1 METSKRFLVL
11 SLVPGIGPARIKAI
25 ASHFPDLKDLP
36 FADIRMLA
44 RIHGIGEPLA
54 RQVHDFFRNRQLL
67 DNAEKAAEE
76 QLVKLDRIGAGLLT
90 LSDPFYPSLLR
101 EIYDPPPCLFVR
113 GNPQCLGKAGIAVV
127 GTRKATPYG
136 KQCTSMFC
144 RELTGRGF
152 VIFSGLAYGIDM
164 TAHAAALETGGTT
177 VAVLAGGVDSVYT
190 DPKGTLW
197 PKIIEQGAL
206 VSEEW
211 LGSEIIPA
219 KFPKRN
225 RIISGLTSG
234 TLVIESDLKGG
245 SLITAAAALEQNR
258 EVFAV
263 PGNIFS
269 KTSRGTNDLIQKGI
283 AKAVVSVADIIT
295 ELGPQFGTGIAGQQE
310 RLTTRPDES
319 LTPLEKEIVG
329 HMDKNCLHID
339 VLAAES
345 GIDIPTLLVHLFE
358 LELKGT
364 ITQLPGQFFQKKYR

>member
-25 ASHFPDLKDLP
+25 AGHFPDLKDLP
-36 FADIRMLA
+36 FADILMLA

-54 RQVHDFFRNRQLL
+54 RQVHDFFRDRQLL
-67 DNAEKAAEE
+67 GHAEKAAEE
-76 QLVKLDRIGAGLLT
+76 QLAKLNRIGACLLT
-90 LSDPFYPSLLR
+90 LSDTLYPSLLR

-144 RELTGRGF
+144 RELAGSGA

-164 TAHAAALETGGTT
+164 AAHTAALEAGGTT
-177 VAVLAGGVDSVYT
+177 VAVLAGGVDTIYT

-225 RIISGLTSG
+225 RVISGLSSG

-245 SLITAAAALEQNR
+245 SLITAAVALEQNR
-258 EVFAV
+258 EVFAI

-269 KTSRGTNDLIQKGI
+269 KTSRGTNDLIQKGL
-283 AKAVVSVADIIT
+283 AKAVMNVGDIIA
-295 ELGPQFGTGIAGQQE
+295 ELGPQFGTGCSERQE
-310 RLTTRPDES
+310 SQTNLPEMNFTPIEKKIVDRL
-319 LTPLEKEIVG
+319 
-329 HMDKNCLHID
+329 DKQSIHID

-345 GIDIPTLLVHLFE
+345 GIDIPNLLVNLFE
-358 LELKGT
+358 LELKG
-364 ITQLPGQFFQKKYR
+364 IVTQFPGQFFQKKYR

>member
-25 ASHFPDLKDLP
+25 AGHFPDLKDLP
-36 FADIRMLA
+36 FADILMLA

-54 RQVHDFFRNRQLL
+54 RQVHDFFRDRQLL
-67 DNAEKAAEE
+67 GNAEKAAEE
-76 QLVKLDRIGAGLLT
+76 QLAKLHRIGACLLT
-90 LSDPFYPSLLR
+90 LSDPLYPSLLR

-113 GNPQCLGKAGIAVV
+113 GNPQCLGKTGIAVV

-144 RELTGRGF
+144 RELAGSGA

-164 TAHAAALETGGTT
+164 AAHTAALEASGTT
-177 VAVLAGGVDSVYT
+177 VAVLAGGVDTIYT

-225 RIISGLTSG
+225 RVISGLSSG

-269 KTSRGTNDLIQKGI
+269 KTSRGTNDLIQKGL
-283 AKAVVSVADIIT
+283 AKAVMNVGDIIA
-295 ELGPQFGTGIAGQQE
+295 ELGPQFGTGCSERQE
-310 RLTTRPDES
+310 SQTILPEMNFTPIEKKIVDRL
-319 LTPLEKEIVG
+319 
-329 HMDKNCLHID
+329 DKQSVHID

-345 GIDIPTLLVHLFE
+345 GIDIPNLLVNLFE
-358 LELKGT
+358 LELKG
-364 ITQLPGQFFQKKYR
+364 IVTQFPGQFFQKKYR